1 MIAFAIDTSALM
13 AVLNDEADAMAY
25 KQAFHEA
32 DEMVLSAAT
41 LFEANCVVSRGKL
54 ESGHRRLEILVERL
68 SPTVVAFNLD
78 QMAVARSA
86 YVRFG
91 RGSGHPASLNMGDC
105 FAYAL
110 ATTRRLPLLFKG
122 DDFIHTDIVPAL
134 KPPET

>member
-1 MIAFAIDTSALM
+1 MIAFAVDTSALM

-25 KQAFHEA
+25 RQAFHEA
-32 DEMVLSAAT
+32 DEMVVGTAT
-41 LFEANCVVSRGKL
+41 LFEAGCVVSRGKL
-54 ESGHRRLEILVERL
+54 QSGHLRLEMLVERL
-68 SPTVVAFNLD
+68 SPTVVAFDLD

-86 YVRFG
+86 YLRFG

-110 ATTRRLPLLFKG
+110 AMTRQLPLLFKG

-134 KPPET
+134 KLPET